1 MVARILSS
9 HSIRGILNYNEN
21 KVQSGAAQLILAN
34 RFAVE
39 IDKLN
44 TRQKLVRF
52 ERLTGLN
59 DRAKRNAMHIMLNFD
74 KEDSLDSEK
83 LLAIAISY
91 MGAIG
96 FGDQPYLVY
105 QHFDV
110 SNRHIHIVS
119 TNIKPDG
126 KRIDFHNIGRS
137 TSETARKNI
146 EREFNLVRAEHKKP
160 SLTQEIKHAKIK
172 AVQYGEKPTKQ
183 AIYNVIA
190 PVIGS
195 YAFSSLA
202 ELNAI
207 LAQFNVIADRGQEGT
222 AMFEKRGLVY
232 SVLND
237 DGRRIGAPIK
247 ASLFAGR
254 PTLGYLEKKF
264 ALNKFKKQAHR
275 QSLME
280 KIDEAF
286 HKHRLKDA
294 KSFLSAMEKVDVDT
308 IFRRSPAGQVYGIT
322 YVDHQTK
329 TVFNGSDLGKA
340 YSAKSILAKLELNQN
355 ELKGG
360 LDEPIQ
366 KHYPRAVASSIEVDR
381 VSMEKD
387 KNGGLLETLMQKDP
401 VADLPSPMKRK
412 KKKKQQRS
420 QSI

>member
-44 TRQKLVRF
+44 TRQKLARF

-59 DRAKRNAMHIMLNFD
+59 DRAKRNAMHIILNFD
-74 KEDSLDSEK
+74 REDSLDIEK
-83 LLAIAISY
+83 LLAIARTY
-91 MGAIG
+91 MEGIG
-96 FGDQPYLVY
+96 FGNQPYLVY
-105 QHFDV
+105 RHFDV

-137 TSETARKNI
+137 ISETARKNI
-146 EREFNLVRAEHKKP
+146 EIEFNLVRAEHKKP
-160 SLTQEIKHAKIK
+160 SLTQEIRHAKIR
-172 AVQYGEKPTKQ
+172 AVQYGERPTKQ

-190 PVIGS
+190 PVIRS
-195 YAFSSLA
+195 YAFASLA

-237 DGRRIGAPIK
+237 NGRRVGAPIK

-264 ALNKFKKQAHR
+264 ASNKFKKQMHR
-275 QSLME
+275 RSLME
-280 KIDEAF
+280 KIDETF
-286 HKHRLKDA
+286 RNHRLKDA
-294 KSFLSAMEKVDVDT
+294 KSFLSAMEKVDVNT
-308 IFRRSPAGQVYGIT
+308 IFRRSPALQVYGIT

-340 YSAKSILAKLELNQN
+340 YSAKSILAKLELNQSD
-355 ELKGG
+355 LKAIVN
-360 LDEPIQ
+360 EPIQ
-366 KHYPRAVASSIEVDR
+366 KHYPGAVASTIEVDK
-381 VSMEKD
+381 VSMGKD
-387 KNGGLLETLMQKDP
+387 KNG
-401 VADLPSPMKRK
+401 DLFG
-412 KKKKQQRS
+412 
-420 QSI
+420 

>member
-9 HSIRGILNYNEN
+9 HSVRGILNYNEN

-44 TRQKLVRF
+44 TRQKLARF
-52 ERLTGLN
+52 ERLTSLN

-74 KEDSLDSEK
+74 KEDSLYNKK
-83 LLAIAISY
+83 LVAIARSY
-91 MGAIG
+91 MDAIG

-137 TSETARKNI
+137 TSETARKDI
-146 EREFNLVRAEHKKP
+146 EREFNLVRAEHGKP
-160 SLTQEIKHAKIK
+160 SFTQEIGHAKIK

-190 PVIGS
+190 PIIRS
-195 YAFSSLA
+195 YAFNSLS

-207 LAQFNVIADRGQEGT
+207 LGQYNVVADRGQEGT

-237 DGRRIGAPIK
+237 DGRRVGAPIK

-254 PTLGYLEKKF
+254 PTLSYLEKKF
-264 ALNKFKKQAHR
+264 ALNKFKKQMHR

-280 KIDEAF
+280 KIDDSF
-286 HKHRLKDA
+286 RKHKPKNA
-294 KSFLSAMEKVDVDT
+294 KSFLSAMEKVDVNT
-308 IFRRSPAGQVYGIT
+308 IFRLSPAGQVYGIT
-322 YVDHQTK
+322 FVDHQTR

-340 YSAKSILAKLELNQN
+340 YSAKSIQEKLGLNQIEFKAGVN
-355 ELKGG
+355 
-360 LDEPIQ
+360 EPIQ
-366 KHYPRAVASSIEVDR
+366 KLSQKAIAPIGADK
-381 VSMEKD
+381 MNMGKD
-387 KNGGLLETLMQKDP
+387 NNSGLLETLLQKD
-401 VADLPSPMKRK
+401 VGADLPSPIKRK